1 MLCKNDN
8 KYEELLFPEIKQF
21 HKIKSKLRIV
31 EESKRDKETTY
42 IKIKNEVFRRGIVAE
57 ESLYVKSED
66 KFVLNEVIS
75 EVESIRREK
84 SLKKIQNHSESI
96 EKKEIRFNK
105 IYDGSELPIQL
116 RKVAYKKFVLDNKSY
131 LKDIKIDK
139 IKKFLSSLEVHEN
152 KDIKK
157 KLIRIL
163 DKFLINNSNS
173 IKMTNYEIK
182 TKESISLKYHNIK
195 IERFVTVLN
204 LDKEISKN
212 KKKLIN
218 DPELIFDI
226 IEKNRTIYLN
236 KEVDRINNLLAFIK
250 QNLDIKNIDKDI
262 LQYSI
267 ENVLDIYNKEDA
279 LYKFVL
285 TAFIKYSFQAN
296 YFSKRQCE
304 VFISRRK
311 FRNRI
316 NIELAGQ
323 TIETCIYLRF
333 NEIKKSFIEL
343 INNGFYLEVK
353 NFYNWIKKI
362 NEEKVNK
369 HIMYAQKSFENEISY
384 SIKNLIKEEDKKEII
399 SSSSYEKLLKNLIVK
414 NLGRPPENRRLEIT
428 SSRIKEIFVGEY
440 DEIKSLIDKAL
451 LEQLLKIEYKNT
463 FKVARGIKRKFKFFI
478 GQTNSGK
485 TYKAFNELTKYDS
498 GCYLS
503 PLRLLALEGQEEI
516 EKRGKKCN
524 MLTGEEKSLVEDAKF
539 TSSTIEMIN
548 TTEEVDCIIIDEIQ
562 MLKDEGRGWAWTQAM
577 IGAPAK
583 NIILAGSEDALEL
596 VKKLIEYTG
605 DELEIERLE
614 RKSPL
619 KILNKVTDLKNI
631 SKGTAIIAFSRRDV
645 IKYKMMLKGKKTST
659 IYGNLGPEVRKEESR
674 KFREGETDI
683 LIATDAIAMGLNLP
697 IETVLF
703 STHHKTVRGKKLELE
718 DQLVKQIAGRAGR
731 YGIKNV
737 GYVGAI
743 NKSTLQYIRGVVNKK
758 ISDSDGDIYIKP
770 NLTYLEKVSNI
781 TGEKDF
787 SKLLE
792 LFKYY
797 IDKNK
802 EEFKCTEIEKMI
814 ELYEEVKDFN
824 LSLKEALIFCS
835 APIRENNED
844 AIFYFKK
851 YVSMLVENFYLGD
864 DEKRFIK
871 SPSISKFTK
880 KKSTTD
886 MNMLKRAEENLQ
898 ILDLYNWFMIKY
910 SDIFTDHEEC
920 ENKKNVL
927 NKFIIT
933 SLSQINQIKKS
944 KKKK

>member
-31 EESKRDKETTY
+31 EESKRDKEKSY
-42 IKIKNEVFRRGIVAE
+42 IKIRDEVFRRGIVAE
-57 ESLYVKSED
+57 ESLYVKTED
-66 KFVLNEVIS
+66 EIILKEVIS
-75 EVESIRREK
+75 EIEHIRREK
-84 SLKKIQNHSESI
+84 SLKKIINHSESVS
-96 EKKEIRFNK
+96 KKEIRFNK
-105 IYDGSELPIQL
+105 VYDGSDLPSDL
-116 RKVAYKKFVLDNKSY
+116 RKAAYKKFVLDNKSY
-131 LKDIKIDK
+131 LKDIKLNK

-157 KLIRIL
+157 KLIKML
-163 DKFLINNSNS
+163 ESFVNENSDS
-173 IKMTNYEIK
+173 IEMTNYEIK
-182 TKESISLKYHNIK
+182 VKESISLKYHNLK
-195 IERFVTVLN
+195 VERFITVLN

-212 KKKLIN
+212 KKRLID

-226 IEKNRTIYLN
+226 IKENRLSCLN
-236 KEVDRINNLLAFIK
+236 KEVDRINNLIGFIK
-250 QNLDIKNIDKDI
+250 EKVDIKNLNKEI
-262 LQYSI
+262 LQHSV
-267 ENVLDIYNKEDA
+267 ENILDIYNKEDA

-285 TAFIKYSFQAN
+285 TAFIKYSFKAN
-296 YFSKRQCE
+296 YFSKKQCE
-304 VFISRRK
+304 VFVNRRK
-311 FRNRI
+311 FRNRV
-316 NIELAGQ
+316 NISLAEQ
-323 TIETCIYLRF
+323 EIETCIYLRF
-333 NEIKKSFIEL
+333 KEVKKSFVDL
-343 INNGFYLEVK
+343 INNGFYLDVK
-353 NFYNWIKKI
+353 DFYEWIKKI
-362 NEEKVNK
+362 NEEKINK
-369 HIMYAQKSFENEISY
+369 HIDYSKNAFNKEIKYNIEN
-384 SIKNLIKEEDKKEII
+384 SIKTENKKEVIK
-399 SSSSYEKLLKNLIVK
+399 SSSYEKLLKNLIIK

-428 SSRIKEIFVGEY
+428 SSRIKEIFIGER
-440 DEIKSLIDKAL
+440 DEIKSLVDKAL

-485 TYKAFNELTKYDS
+485 TYKAFNELAKYDS

-524 MLTGEEKSLVEDAKF
+524 MLTGEEKHIVHDAKF

-548 TTEEVDCIIIDEIQ
+548 TSEEVECIIIDEIQ
-562 MLKDEGRGWAWTQAM
+562 MLKDENRGWAWTQAM
-577 IGAPAK
+577 IGAPAE
-583 NIILAGSEDALEL
+583 NIILAGSEDALDL
-596 VKKLIEYTG
+596 VKKLVEYTG
-605 DELEIERLE
+605 DELEVERLE

-619 KILNKVTDLKNI
+619 KMLNKVSDLKNI

-645 IKYKMMLKGKKTST
+645 IKYKMMLKGRKTST

-674 KFREGETDI
+674 RFREGETDI

-703 STHHKTVRGKKLELE
+703 STHKKTIRGEKFELE
-718 DQLVKQIAGRAGR
+718 EQLVKQISGRAGR

-743 NKSTLQYIRGVVNKK
+743 NKSTLQYVKGIVNKK
-758 ISDSDGDIYIKP
+758 ISDNLNDVYIKP
-770 NLTYLEKVSNI
+770 NLTYLEQVSEI

-802 EEFKCTEIEKMI
+802 EDFKCTDIEKMI
-814 ELYEEVKDFN
+814 ELYEEIKDFN
-824 LSLKEALIFCS
+824 LSLKESLVFCS
-835 APIRENNED
+835 APIKENNED

-864 DEKRFIK
+864 TEKRFVK

-880 KKSTTD
+880 KKHTTD

-910 SDIFTDHEEC
+910 EDIFTDHKEC
-920 ENKKNVL
+920 EKKKDTL
-927 NKFIIT
+927 NRFIIN
-933 SLSQINQIKKS
+933 SLSQINQNKKA